1 MFRPA
6 KLGEKTNKR
15 ITCMVY
21 EDNPNASEIDI
32 EALNQKDREDYIR
45 KGKDEFIKQLS
56 EENRLDVLNR
66 KIAVNLLKKY
76 KPLINLN
83 KERALFLTI

>member
-1 MFRPA
+1 
-6 KLGEKTNKR
+6 
-15 ITCMVY
+15 MVY